1 MSERQKK
8 TPDWMLER
16 LALGELDAAT
26 AEAVRAQLRA
36 EGRMPEEA
44 LAAIAASN
52 QQLLAAHP
60 AATVAAEIQRRN
72 QARRSRLAWLVGMPV
87 ALASVAAVVLTI
99 VFPGPLPGPV
109 GGDELE
115 STRIKGPEA
124 PGAGPRL
131 FVYRHGAG
139 GDQKLPDGAAAARGD
154 LLQLAY
160 AGHAGGWVALLS
172 IDGAGKVTV
181 HWPEKGST
189 AVPLADAGEFR
200 LPSSYELDDA
210 PSFERFFLVRS
221 DAPFDIA
228 PITTAARALS
238 GRPGA
243 RTALLP
249 LPLSYQQATLLLAK
263 PRKEVP

>member
-8 TPDWMLER
+8 TPDWMIER

-36 EGRMPEEA
+36 EGRAPEEA
-44 LAAIAASN
+44 MAAIAASN
-52 QQLLAAHP
+52 QQILAAHP
-60 AATVAAEIQRRN
+60 AAAVAAEVQRRA

-87 ALASVAAVVLTI
+87 ALAGVAAVVLTI
-99 VFPGPLPGPV
+99 AFPGPVPRPA
-109 GGDELE
+109 GDDLE
-115 STRIKGPEA
+115 PTTIKGPASE
-124 PGAGPRL
+124 AGPRL

-139 GDQKLPDGAAAARGD
+139 GDTKLADGAAATRGD

-160 AGHAGGWVALLS
+160 AGRAGGWVALLS

-181 HWPEKGST
+181 HWPEKGNT
-189 AVPLADAGEFR
+189 AAPLADAGEFR

-210 PSFERFFLVRS
+210 PAFERFFLVRS

-228 PITTAARALS
+228 PINTAARALA

-249 LPLSYQQATLLLAK
+249 LPLSYQQATLLLEK

>member
-36 EGRMPEEA
+36 EGRSPERA

-52 QQLLAAHP
+52 QQLLATHP
-60 AATVAAEIQRRN
+60 APRVAAEVQRRAR
-72 QARRSRLAWLVGMPV
+72 ARRSRLGWLLGAPI
-87 ALASVAAVVLTI
+87 ALAGLAAVVLTI
-99 VFPGPLPGPV
+99 AFPGPMPHPA

-115 STRIKGPEA
+115 STRIKGASPE
-124 PGAGPRL
+124 AGPRL

-139 GDQKLPDGAAAARGD
+139 GDNQLADGTAAARGD

-160 AGHAGGWVALLS
+160 SGRAGGWVALLS

-181 HWPEKGST
+181 HWPERGNA
-189 AVPLADAGEFR
+189 AVPVADAREFR

-210 PSFERFFLVRS
+210 PGFERFFLVRA
-221 DAPFDIA
+221 DAPFDIG
-228 PITTAARALS
+228 PISTSARALA

-249 LPLSYQQATLLLAK
+249 LPLSYQQATFLLAK